1 MVKVEPEAEDQEED
15 SSLPRGASTSFN
27 SCVKSEQGTED
38 QSDSSLPRGWQE
50 VNRKLVSP
58 EGRSFASRASAVEW
72 MIKNR
77 REPEEIYAIWSHLEK
92 EGWEL
97 GAASTSLLPAGWR
110 IKWLSGIQ
118 DWHFLS
124 RWSRYLIPDNYFLE
138 VK

>member
-15 SSLPRGASTSFN
+15 SSLSRGASASLN

-50 VNRKLVSP
+50 VNSKLVSP

-110 IKWLSGIQ
+110 IKWLPGIQ

-124 RWSRYLIPDNYFLE
+124 RCSRFLIPDNIFE
-138 VK
+138 K